1 MATALHEFIARRIA
15 QAGPLSVAEYMAL
28 CLGHPQH
35 GYYMTRDPLG
45 AAGDFTTAPEVSQM
59 FGELLGLWAA
69 QCWLQMG
76 QPDPVRLVELGPGRG
91 TLMADAL
98 RATARVPGFHEAVR
112 LHLVETSP
120 VLRQRQAAA
129 LGKYA
134 PASHDRLA
142 EVSEGPLLLLANEF
156 FDALPV
162 RQFQKGPKGRWAERK
177 VGLDDAG
184 ALAWKLDPTAGDA
197 LVHPTLRG
205 APEGSVV
212 EICPAGVAVAAEI
225 GARLAAHPGAA
236 LFVDYGYSG
245 PAVGDTVQALRHHAF
260 VPVLETPGEADLTA
274 HVDFTALGEAA
285 ARAGAV
291 AYDPVPQGDF
301 LVSLGIEQRAAA
313 LKRLATP
320 TQAGDIDA
328 ALNRLVGD
336 ASMGRLFKVQ
346 ALASPGLPAPA
357 GFEQQS

>member
-1 MATALHEFIARRIA
+1 MTTALQDIIARRIA
-15 QAGPLSVAEYMAL
+15 LAGPLSVAEYMAL

-45 AAGDFTTAPEVSQM
+45 AAGDFTTAPEISQM

-69 QCWLQMG
+69 QCWIQMG
-76 QPDPVRLVELGPGRG
+76 QPGSVQLVELGPGRG

-98 RATARVPGFHEAVR
+98 RATARLPGFHQAVR

-129 LGKYA
+129 LGKYG
-134 PASHDRLA
+134 PNWHDRLA
-142 EVSEGPLLLLANEF
+142 EVPDGPMLLLANEF

-162 RQFQKGPKGRWAERK
+162 RQFQKGPRGRWAERK

-184 ALAWKLDPTAGDA
+184 NLSWKLDPTAGDA
-197 LVHPTLRG
+197 LVHPSLRA
-205 APEGSVV
+205 APEGSMV
-212 EICPAGVAVAAEI
+212 EICPAGVAIAAEI

-236 LFVDYGYSG
+236 LFVDYGYAG
-245 PAVGDTVQALRHHAF
+245 PAVGDTVQALRRHAF
-260 VPVLETPGEADLTA
+260 VPVLEAPGEADLTA

-285 ARAGAV
+285 ATAGAA
-291 AYDPVPQGDF
+291 AYAPVPQRDF
-301 LVSLGIEQRAAA
+301 LISLGIEQRAAA

-320 TQAGDIDA
+320 VQAGDIDA
-328 ALNRLVGD
+328 ALHRLVGD
-336 ASMGRLFKVQ
+336 VSMGRLFKAQ

-357 GFEQQS
+357 GFEQQT